1 MNCGGGGMIAALA
14 LLLVVA
20 AAEPTGRLTL
30 ACEGTIT
37 QQAEGKPEPISM
49 GVIVN

>member
-1 MNCGGGGMIAALA
+1 VKAA
-14 LLLVVA
+14 LLLILAIA
-20 AAEPTGRLTL
+20 AAEPTGTLTL

-37 QQAEGKPEPISM
+37 QQPEGKPEPISM